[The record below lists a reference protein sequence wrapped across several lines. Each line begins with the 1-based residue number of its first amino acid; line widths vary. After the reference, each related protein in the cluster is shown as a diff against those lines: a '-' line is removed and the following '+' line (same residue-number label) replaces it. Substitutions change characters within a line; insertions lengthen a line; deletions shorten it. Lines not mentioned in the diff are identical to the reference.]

1 MKLEYR
7 DSWILHFIGLNWNFV
22 LGQFWRKGQAGL
34 RMDIFIVFLGNLFS
48 RFFLFLTFD
57 LGTSHLIFL
66 ANQITG
72 FYVKMQNWTEMG

>member
-1 MKLEYR
+1 
-7 DSWILHFIGLNWNFV
+7 
-22 LGQFWRKGQAGL
+22 
-34 RMDIFIVFLGNLFS
+34 MDIFIVFLGNLFS